1 MTTSIL
7 FKNTNQKVG
16 LGLYLQGVAQSLQDK
31 LRVDLHQP
39 TRTLVSLDPYD
50 HLQRLV
56 RLCYTHAKRNI
67 QKCNVNDDVRNLMRS
82 LLCVKH
88 DNWDGTLELI
98 RQRGGKAGNGKK
110 HTFMSATVTLMML
123 SLSDWIQDK
132 LSSKFAF
139 PALCWE
145 KSLIPIEIWNAG
157 DSTSN
162 IIESVH
168 ADVNREGV
176 GCTLVGAVKRGQ
188 AFDAMKMNDLK
199 VLFLHYSPQLQ

>member
-1 MTTSIL
+1 
-7 FKNTNQKVG
+7 
-16 LGLYLQGVAQSLQDK
+16 
-31 LRVDLHQP
+31 
-39 TRTLVSLDPYD
+39 
-50 HLQRLV
+50 
-56 RLCYTHAKRNI
+56 
-67 QKCNVNDDVRNLMRS
+67 
-82 LLCVKH
+82 
-88 DNWDGTLELI
+88 
-98 RQRGGKAGNGKK
+98 
-110 HTFMSATVTLMML
+110 MMK

-176 GCTLVGAVKRGQ
+176 GCTLVGAVKKGQ
-188 AFDAMKMNDLK
+188 AFDAMKMRDLK
-199 VLFLHYSPQLQ
+199 VVLLFLHYPPQLSDKCRFRHLKT